1 MSKSTDPT
9 SCTHFSLRSDR
20 SGGGILQQEVHG
32 LPGEAGGEGGVPFEQ
47 RIQHADTQTRSDRL
61 TPLFANTGRAPCQ

>member
-1 MSKSTDPT
+1 MSKSNDPT
-9 SCTHFSLRSDR
+9 SGTHFSLRSDR

-47 RIQHADTQTRSDRL
+47 RIQHADTQTRSGL
-61 TPLFANTGRAPCQ
+61 TPLFANTERAPCQ